1 MVFNRKGFFLTFD
14 EAADKKPAT
23 VAPLAPVAPAPAEE
37 APVKVAVAVAV
48 ATQVTQAKPAA
59 EAGAGKTVLTTAE
72 ALAAELRQEEL
83 NRPAPSLATFAPAN
97 LTPGGALPVRRRRG
111 GANLAPFRAIGA
123 SLFSK

>member
-23 VAPLAPVAPAPAEE
+23 VAPVAPVAPAPAEE
-37 APVKVAVAVAV
+37 APVKVAI
-48 ATQVTQAKPAA
+48 QLTQAKPVI
-59 EAGAGKTVLTTAE
+59 EEGAGKPVLTTAE
-72 ALAAELRQEEL
+72 ALAAELREEEV
-83 NRPAPSLATFAPAN
+83 NRPAPSLTTFAPAN